1 VEVEADGLLG
11 RMFGAGRKDQAEEGS
26 LYKSRRDGGEVIASI
41 NDHDSRSEVPVILSV
56 EVAVDML
63 TRRR

>member
-1 VEVEADGLLG
+1 MEADGLLG

-26 LYKSRRDGGEVIASI
+26 LYKSRRDGGEVIALI
-41 NDHDSRSEVPVILSV
+41 NDNDSRSGIPVVHSV
-56 EVAVDML
+56 EVAVKML